1 MTANELV
8 FSGVQP
14 TGNLHLGNYLG
25 AIVNFVKLQETHSC
39 IYCVVDLH
47 AITAWQ
53 DPPPQF
59 RERDLAVASLVVG
72 GTHNLPSVRNI
83 GVKLLESLPER
94 EIENDPPVLSSMVSV
109 KLKDREADRA
119 QEFARREIKLRPDSG
134 FASLDLA
141 NALQEGGDLAGAER
155 QLLDT
160 IALDPSLQQAWV
172 DLTFLYE
179 KQGRQTDRMA
189 ILDRYLQWN
198 PQNIWFRRLKSI
210 LSQP

>member
-1 MTANELV
+1 MPRLTPDDIPHAASTDHRILRRPAPL
-8 FSGVQP
+8 P
-14 TGNLHLGNYLG
+14 TGAG
-25 AIVNFVKLQETHSC
+25 AATE
-39 IYCVVDLH
+39 
-47 AITAWQ
+47 ITAWQ

>member
-1 MTANELV
+1 
-8 FSGVQP
+8 
-14 TGNLHLGNYLG
+14 
-25 AIVNFVKLQETHSC
+25 
-39 IYCVVDLH
+39 
-47 AITAWQ
+47 
-53 DPPPQF
+53 
-59 RERDLAVASLVVG
+59 
-72 GTHNLPSVRNI
+72 
-83 GVKLLESLPER
+83 
-94 EIENDPPVLSSMVSV
+94 
-109 KLKDREADRA
+109 
-119 QEFARREIKLRPDSG
+119 LRPDSG